1 MIAQLSLS
9 GFRVVAHRIIGAVG
23 ALFALG
29 TTASAEETPAVQLSA
44 TYTGEAWRNLYG
56 GLRSGSAYLENLEA
70 AAEVDME
77 RAFGW
82 RGATVRVSAFWNDDD
97 TLSERLVGDT
107 QAVSGKDAT
116 GGTRLY
122 ETWVRQ
128 AIGGGAVKLGVID
141 LNSDLA
147 LNKAALLFVNGAQ
160 GLGLDLAQIGRN
172 GPSVFPNTGL
182 GVLAELPI
190 DGHWE
195 VKIGAFDGVP
205 RNLDGPPG
213 PTFRIGADDGAL
225 IVAELLHESDN
236 ETRLALGLWSHTAKF
251 DAMGGAVERDSSM
264 GGYALVER
272 PLARWGDQRL
282 DGFVRLG
289 LAEPKTEEIA
299 AAYSAGLVLSG
310 RLLGLEDEALGVAF
324 TTAQTSRPY
333 RRARAALGAPVDKHE
348 TAVELTYR
356 AQVTPWLAVQPDVQY
371 VINPG
376 ADPALKNALVVG
388 LRFEMAWSGP
398 SGR

>member
-1 MIAQLSLS
+1 MIAQRSLS
-9 GFRVVAHRIIGAVG
+9 GFCVVAHRIIGAVG
-23 ALFALG
+23 ALLALG
-29 TTASAEETPAVQLSA
+29 TPASAEQAPAVELSA
-44 TYTGEAWRNLYG
+44 TYTGEAWRNVHG
-56 GLRSGSAYLENLEA
+56 GLRTGSVYLENLEA

-82 RGATVRVSAFWNDDD
+82 RGATVRVSGFWNDDD
-97 TLSERLVGDT
+97 TLSERLVGDI

-122 ETWVRQ
+122 EAWVRQ
-128 AIGGGAVKLGVID
+128 EIGAGRVKLGVID

-160 GLGLDLAQIGRN
+160 GLGLDLAQVGRT

-182 GVLAELPI
+182 GVLAEIPI
-190 DGHWE
+190 DGHWQ
-195 VKIGAFDGVP
+195 VKIGAFDGA
-205 RNLDGPPG
+205 PG
-213 PTFRIGADDGAL
+213 DSRIGGDNGAL
-225 IVAELLHESDN
+225 VLAELLHESDN
-236 ETRLALGLWSHTAKF
+236 ETRFALGLWSHTAKV
-251 DAMGGAVERDSSM
+251 DAMVRAGERDSSM

-272 PLARWGDQRL
+272 PLARWGDRRL
-282 DGFVRLG
+282 DGFARLG

-299 AAYSAGLVLSG
+299 ATYSAGLVLSG
-310 RLLGLEDEALGVAF
+310 QLLGFDDEALGVAF
-324 TTAQTSRPY
+324 TTAQTGRPH

-388 LRFEMAWSGP
+388 LRFEMGWSGP

>member
-1 MIAQLSLS
+1 MIAQRSLS
-9 GFRVVAHRIIGAVG
+9 GFCVVAHRIIGAVG

-29 TTASAEETPAVQLSA
+29 TPASAEQAPAVELSA
-44 TYTGEAWRNLYG
+44 TYTGEAWRNVHG
-56 GLRSGSAYLENLEA
+56 GLRTGSVYLENLEA

-82 RGATVRVSAFWNDDD
+82 RGATVRVSGFWNDDD
-97 TLSERLVGDT
+97 TLSERLVGDI
-107 QAVSGKDAT
+107 QAVSGKDAS
-116 GGTRLY
+116 GGARLY
-122 ETWVRQ
+122 EAWVRQ
-128 AIGGGAVKLGVID
+128 EIGGGGVKLGVID

-160 GLGLDLAQIGRN
+160 GLGVDLAQVGRD

-182 GVLAELPI
+182 GMLAELPI
-190 DGHWE
+190 DGHWQ
-195 VKIGAFDGVP
+195 VKIGAFDGA
-205 RNLDGPPG
+205 PG
-213 PTFRIGADDGAL
+213 DSRIGGEHGAL
-225 IVAELLHESDN
+225 VLAELLHESDN
-236 ETRLALGLWSHTAKF
+236 ETRFALGVWSHTAKIE
-251 DAMGGAVERDSSM
+251 AMGGAVQRDSSM

-272 PLARWGDQRL
+272 PLARWGDRRL
-282 DGFVRLG
+282 DGFARLG

-299 AAYSAGLVLSG
+299 ATYSAGLVLSG
-310 RLLGLEDEALGVAF
+310 RLLGFEDEALGVAF
-324 TTAQTSRPY
+324 TTAQTGRPR
-333 RRARAALGAPVDKHE
+333 RRAQAALGAPVDKHE

-376 ADPALKNALVVG
+376 ADPALKNALVAGV
-388 LRFEMAWSGP
+388 RFEVSWSGP